1 MVTGES
7 PGEDEVSPPADDV
20 TLQTM
25 VTKEAFF
32 VDFLRTD
39 EHDEDG
45 VRKPSTIGSHCTFFL
60 STSSPW
66 NVDNAYSDCTRT
78 SPPIGKFR

>member
-7 PGEDEVSPPADDV
+7 PGEDEVSPQADDV
-20 TLQTM
+20 TLQTV
-25 VTKEAFF
+25 VTQEALF

-45 VRKPSTIGSHCTFFL
+45 VSHFHVLIAGDQELSRVYNESCAPIRGSV
-60 STSSPW
+60 W
-66 NVDNAYSDCTRT
+66 
-78 SPPIGKFR
+78 